1 MTGRR
6 EGLFIG
12 AAMLGL
18 VALPLFGLFAWMSVK
33 LGEDFFIPTIIV
45 SGVVTGVVL
54 RGPVGRAL
62 ARRIEADGPDASV
75 VEQQHVELEDLRGRV
90 LELEER
96 LDFTERM
103 LARPEA
109 ERIDRS

>member
-1 MTGRR
+1 MTDRR

-18 VALPLFGLFAWMSVK
+18 VALPLLGLFAWMSIK
-33 LGEDFFIPTIIV
+33 LGEEFFIPAILFGSVASVLI
-45 SGVVTGVVL
+45 L

-62 ARRIEADGPDASV
+62 ARRIEGGAAEGLSADQLA
-75 VEQQHVELEDLRGRV
+75 ELDEVRHRM

-96 LDFTERM
+96 VDFAERM
-103 LARPEA
+103 LARPDV
-109 ERIDRS
+109 ERIERT